1 MALTAINPNNTYA
14 GNSLPSMQGVLTQ
27 PTRNAMVAP
36 AAASPSPTLTGAPA
50 TTSTEETQEEETSQE
65 EDYTGSGSEM
75 TNVFVE
81 LMLAQ
86 LQYQDPTNPVDSTEF
101 VTQLAMFAQV
111 ESMEYMRMT
120 MSALYAVAENNL
132 VVSTEQLIGNE
143 VTAPD
148 DNVDLGPE
156 TVVEGELVLDKD
168 YDNVTIRIYDE
179 FDAEVATV
187 TLGPQVAGDVSFVL
201 DNTELGLPDGE
212 YRIEAE
218 TVIGDEI
225 STTPTYFSGV
235 VNSVTLKGQEGLML
249 DVEGIGLVP
258 LFDITKIGAPPT
270 AEGGTDGSEDNT
282 EDNTEDT
289 P

>member
-1 MALTAINPNNTYA
+1 MALTSINPNNSYA

-27 PTRNAMVAP
+27 PAQNMM
-36 AAASPSPTLTGAPA
+36 GAPTA
-50 TTSTEETQEEETSQE
+50 TSTAPTPMTTSSDGTEETQEEDTSQE

-86 LQYQDPTNPVDSTEF
+86 LQFQDPTNPVDSTEF

-143 VTAPD
+143 VTAPND
-148 DNVDLGPE
+148 HVTLGPD

-179 FDAEVATV
+179 FDAEVGTV
-187 TLGPQVAGDVSFVL
+187 TLGPQLTGEVDFVI
-201 DNTELGLPDGE
+201 DNTELTLPDGE

-225 STTPTYFSGV
+225 ATTPTYFSGM

-249 DVEGIGLVP
+249 DIEGIGLVP
-258 LFDITKIGAPPT
+258 LFDISKISAPPPV
-270 AEGGTDGSEDNT
+270 ESGGDGSEDNT
-282 EDNTEDT
+282 EDNTEET

>member
-14 GNSLPSMQGVLTQ
+14 GNSLPAMQGVLTQ
-27 PTRNAMVAP
+27 PTQNAMAAP
-36 AAASPSPTLTGAPA
+36 MGVPTAASTAPTPM
-50 TTSTEETQEEETSQE
+50 TTSSDEAGRSDN
-65 EDYTGSGSEM
+65 DYTGSGSKA

-86 LQYQDPTNPVDSTEF
+86 LKYQDPTNMVDSSEF

-120 MSALYAVAENNL
+120 MAALYAVTENNL
-132 VVSTEQLIGNE
+132 VVSTELLIGNE

-148 DNVDLGPE
+148 DHVDLGPE
-156 TVVEGELVLDKD
+156 AMVEGELILDKD
-168 YDNVTIRIYDE
+168 YDNVTILIYDE

-187 TLGPQVAGDVSFVL
+187 TLGPQVAGEVDFVL
-201 DNTELGLPDGE
+201 DGAKLALPEGE

-225 STTPTYFSGV
+225 ATTPTYFRGM

-249 DVEGIGLVP
+249 DIEGIGMVP
-258 LFDITKIGAPPT
+258 FFDITKISSPPP
-270 AEGGTDGSEDNT
+270 AQGGGDGSGDNT
-282 EDNTEDT
+282 EDNTEET
-289 P
+289 PK

>member
-1 MALTAINPNNTYA
+1 MALAAVNPYGTYA
-14 GNSLPSMQGVLTQ
+14 GSKLPSTQPVLTQ
-27 PTRNAMVAP
+27 PTQSAMAAPMSAAP
-36 AAASPSPTLTGAPA
+36 APM
-50 TTSTEETQEEETSQE
+50 TTSSDDTTTDETQEDTSQ
-65 EDYTGSGSEM
+65 DDSMTGSGSQV

-86 LQYQDPTNPVDSTEF
+86 LQYQDPTNPVDSSEF

-111 ESMEYMRMT
+111 ESMEYMRLT
-120 MSALYAVAENNL
+120 MNALYAVAENNL

-148 DNVDLGPE
+148 DMITLGPDAL
-156 TVVEGELVLDKD
+156 VEGELVLDKD

-187 TLGPQVAGDVSFVL
+187 TLGSQTAGEVAFAL
-201 DNTELGLPDGE
+201 DGNELGLPEGE

-225 STTPTYFSGV
+225 STTPTYFSGIV
-235 VNSVTLKGQEGLML
+235 TSVSLKGQEGLTL
-249 DVEGIGLVP
+249 NVEGIGMVP
-258 LFDITKIGAPPT
+258 LFNITKISAPPGAT
-270 AEGGTDGSEDNT
+270 TPDNPT
-282 EDNTEDT
+282 EET
-289 P
+289 PL